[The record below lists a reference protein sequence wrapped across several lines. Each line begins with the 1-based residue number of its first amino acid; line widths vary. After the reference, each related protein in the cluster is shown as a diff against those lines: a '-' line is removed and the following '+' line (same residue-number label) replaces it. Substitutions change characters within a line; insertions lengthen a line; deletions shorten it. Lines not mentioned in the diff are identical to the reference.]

1 MNYIDS
7 TYTAA
12 ESHKRY
18 YPTHTERLTALKNKY
33 DPGRVFHFPQD
44 F

>member
-7 TYTAA
+7 TYTPA
-12 ESHKRY
+12 ESHVRY
-18 YPTHTERLTALKNKY
+18 YPTHTTRLEQLKEKY
-33 DPGRVFHFPQD
+33 DPNRVFHFPQD